1 MIVGVAAALNLTLTF
16 RKPIRGLLPE
26 PAPRSDA
33 HVTVKVPLF
42 ATLSPVRVTVLTAG
56 LAADFELSNAQFNAE
71 TVPSVLVTVHPGVRE
86 IRLTIW
92 KASYSMVTDV
102 WVDPEVFLKVPTTDK
117 AVELDELCQPRPFE
131 ATA

>member
-16 RKPIRGLLPE
+16 RKPIRGLLLE
-26 PAPRSDA
+26 PVPRSDA

-71 TVPSVLVTVHPGVRE
+71 TVPSVLVTAHPGVRE
-86 IRLTIW
+86 ATAVIR

-102 WVDPEVFLKVPTTDK
+102 WVDPVVFLKVPTTERLG
-117 AVELDELCQPRPFE
+117 AEPEARQPRPLF